1 MKTLARLGAG
11 LAIFALAAT
20 GLTACAPD
28 NSNTAN
34 SEPSKTAEAK
44 TIQVFAAASLKA
56 SFSEL
61 GESFQKENPDI
72 SVKFN
77 FDGSSSLFD
86 QMQGGAKADV
96 FASAD
101 EKNMKK
107 ATDAGLNAGEPSI
120 FVNNT
125 LTLAVPKGNPA
136 GVTGL
141 DNSLTGKKLVICAE
155 GVPCGN
161 AYRDLAQKVGFT
173 GQAVSEETSVKDVM
187 GKVVSGEADAGVVY
201 QTDALVEKDAVDTI
215 DIPGSDTVVNAY
227 PIVVTK
233 MAADNGYDAAAKAF
247 VDYVLS
253 AAAQKVFAKYGF
265 MSPAK

>member
-11 LAIFALAAT
+11 LAVLALAAT
-20 GLTACAPD
+20 GLTACAQD
-28 NSNTAN
+28 NANTAN
-34 SEPSKTAEAK
+34 SEPSETAEAK
-44 TIQVFAAASLKA
+44 MIQVFAAASLKA
-56 SFSEL
+56 SFTEL

-141 DNSLTGKKLVICAE
+141 DDSLIGKKLVICAE

-161 AYRDLAQKVGFT
+161 AYRELAQKVGFI

-201 QTDALVEKDAVDTI
+201 QTDALAEKDAVDTI

-233 MAADNGYDAAAKAF
+233 MAADNGNDAAAKAF

-253 AAAQKVFAKYGF
+253 DAAQKVFARYGF

>member
-1 MKTLARLGAG
+1 MKQLTRLGAG
-11 LAIFALAAT
+11 LAGLALAAT
-20 GLTACAPD
+20 GLTACAQD
-28 NSNTAN
+28 NANTAN
-34 SEPSKTAEAK
+34 SEPSETAEA
-44 TIQVFAAASLKA
+44 TMIQVFAAASLKA

-61 GESFQKENPDI
+61 GESFQKENPAI
-72 SVKFN
+72 TVKFN

-141 DNSLTGKKLVICAE
+141 DDSLIGKKLVICAE

-161 AYRDLAQKVGFT
+161 AYRELAQKVGFT

-215 DIPGSDTVVNAY
+215 DIPGSNTVVNAY

-233 MAADNGYDAAAKAF
+233 MAADNGNDAAAKAF

-253 AAAQKVFAKYGF
+253 DAAQKVFAKYGF

>member
-11 LAIFALAAT
+11 LAVLALAAT
-20 GLTACAPD
+20 GLTACAQD
-28 NSNTAN
+28 NANTAN
-34 SEPSKTAEAK
+34 SEPSETAEAK
-44 TIQVFAAASLKA
+44 MIQVFAAASLKA
-56 SFSEL
+56 SFTEL

-141 DNSLTGKKLVICAE
+141 DDSLIGKKLVICAE

-161 AYRDLAQKVGFT
+161 AYRELAQKVGFT

-201 QTDALVEKDAVDTI
+201 QTDALAEKDAVDTI

-233 MAADNGYDAAAKAF
+233 MAADNGNDAAAKAF

-253 AAAQKVFAKYGF
+253 DAAQKVFAKYGF